1 MKTGIIGTGLI
12 GGSLALSLR
21 KAGFASDIIAAYFND
36 EETRIVLDRK
46 IADRVLSFEE
56 VCVQSDI
63 IILAVPV
70 NTIAIL
76 LPKIMDHISDKTIV
90 IDVGSTKKTICDSLK
105 EHPRR
110 KQFVAAHP
118 IAGTENNGPSAAIGN
133 LFHEKLNIICESEAS
148 DPEAVELTKSLFS
161 AVGMHT
167 IEMSAADHDRHLAY
181 VSHLSHI
188 SSFMLGLTVLGIE
201 KNEQNIFN
209 LAGSGFESTVR
220 LAKSS
225 PQMWAPILI
234 QNKQNIVKA
243 LNSYIE
249 NLQLMSNFIQNEQTD
264 ETIALLE
271 QANAVRK
278 VLNKNKETKQKH
290 L

>member
-12 GGSLALSLR
+12 GGSIALALR
-21 KAGFASDIIAAYFND
+21 KNGFASEILGAQFSD
-36 EETRIVLDRK
+36 EETKIILERK
-46 IADRVLSFEE
+46 IVDQVLSLKEICREAE
-56 VCVQSDI
+56 V

-70 NTIAIL
+70 NAITTL
-76 LPKIMDHISDKTIV
+76 LPQILDLISEKTVV
-90 IDVGSTKKTICDSLK
+90 IDVGSTKELICNSVK
-105 EHPRR
+105 SHPKR

-118 IAGTENNGPSAAIGN
+118 IAGTENSGPQAAIDS
-133 LFHEKLNIICESEAS
+133 LFSGKLNILCETQDS
-148 DPEAVELTKSLFS
+148 DPKAVELTKKLFS
-161 AVGMHT
+161 AIEMKT
-167 IEMSAADHDRHLAY
+167 IEMSATDHDRHLAY

-188 SSFMLGLTVLGIE
+188 SSFMLGLTVLNIE

-225 PQMWAPILI
+225 PDMWAPILM

-249 NLQLMSNFIQNEQTD
+249 NLQLMSNFIQNQQTD
-264 ETIALLE
+264 ETLALLQ
-271 QANAVRK
+271 QANAVRR
-278 VLNKNKETKQKH
+278 VLDNRTEA
-290 L
+290 